1 MEVMMEDVYEIFQK
15 IGQIEEKIENNRIKM
30 GDKPFKRKELKEQL
44 DSIISKIE
52 NLKNQKEKL
61 SQENKEIEQKILVL
75 RDKIEED
82 KKYLSNVKSNDE
94 YMMIS
99 EGIKH
104 KKDIISQSEDK
115 ILKNLSEIEKLE
127 NEIKKLEQENST
139 MEKIK
144 KEIEEINNI
153 IKDVEEENEK
163 LNIEREKLVS
173 SLPDEYQ
180 KKYIKIYEKK
190 KKRAVILIRE
200 PYCLGCYSSIPA
212 QLFDKVKSMKNIE
225 FCINCGRIILFKKDE
240 NSNKF

>member
-1 MEVMMEDVYEIFQK
+1 MEDVYEIFQR
-15 IGQIEEKIENNRIKM
+15 IGQIEERIENNRIKM

-44 DSIISKIE
+44 DAIISKIE
-52 NLKNQKEKL
+52 NLKKEKEKL
-61 SQENKEIEQKILVL
+61 VLENKEIEQKVLVL

-104 KKDIISQSEDK
+104 KKDIISQSEDR
-115 ILKNLSEIEKLE
+115 ILKNLSDIEKLE

-153 IKDVEEENEK
+153 IKDIEEENEK
-163 LNIEREKLVS
+163 LNVEREKLVS
-173 SLPDEYQ
+173 SLPEEYQ
-180 KKYIKIYEKK
+180 KKYQKIYEKK
-190 KKRAVILIRE
+190 KKRAVILINE

-212 QLFDKVKSMKNIE
+212 QLFDRVKSMKKIE

-240 NSNKF
+240 NCNKF